1 MNYAELNRMS
11 IEQLRTLNAKVIEVI
26 KMKKHEV
33 ALGVK
38 EGLQVGMI
46 VKVNH
51 PKLMGKQLQVEKINR
66 TKASLKV
73 LNGFGGYAVPLSMIE
88 VI

>member
-11 IEQLRTLNAKVIEVI
+11 IEELRTLNAKVIEVI

-38 EGLQVGMI
+38 EGLHVGMF

-66 TKASLKV
+66 TKATLKV
-73 LNGFGGYAVPLSMIE
+73 LNGFGLYTVPLSMIE

>member
-11 IEQLRTLNAKVIEVI
+11 IEELRTLNAKVIEVI

-38 EGLQVGMI
+38 EGLQVGML

-73 LNGFGGYAVPLSMIE
+73 LNGFGLYTVPLSMIE

>member
-1 MNYAELNRMS
+1 MKIMNYAELNRMS
-11 IEQLRTLNAKVIEVI
+11 IEELRTLNAKVIEVI

-38 EGLQVGMI
+38 EGLQV
-46 VKVNH
+46 
-51 PKLMGKQLQVEKINR
+51 EKINR

-73 LNGFGGYAVPLSMIE
+73 LNGFGLYTVPLSMIE

>member
-11 IEQLRTLNAKVIEVI
+11 IEELRTLNAKVIEVI

-38 EGLQVGMI
+38 EGLQVGML

-66 TKASLKV
+66 TKASLKA
-73 LNGFGGYAVPLSMIE
+73 LNGFGLYTVPLSMIE